1 MKKATILICTLFLIG
16 GCATA
21 YQSQG
26 MSGGF
31 SETQLDTNVYT
42 VRFSGNGY
50 TSPSKAADFA
60 LLRSAEITLMRGYKY
75 FLIIDKNSFIKQ
87 KRRKTYR
94 IGTTWNCLR
103 HWFGNSFIYS

>member
-1 MKKATILICTLFLIG
+1 MTNFHVIFDWILYEKSNNINMHIIFNWRMCYRL
-16 GCATA
+16 
-21 YQSQG
+21 QSQG

-60 LLRSAEITLMRGYKY
+60 LLRSAEITLMRGATN
-75 FLIIDKNSFIKQ
+75 IS
-87 KRRKTYR
+87 
-94 IGTTWNCLR
+94 
-103 HWFGNSFIYS
+103 